1 MRALSV
7 AVEPVDQGRAWKHDT
22 DLTDCLTDL
31 GVSLLGH
38 VVLTASGR
46 ENAGKLR
53 SCGEVYSEEFWSQ
66 VDARVGQ
73 LGPVRLRRDY
83 AGIRGA
89 QGRVM
94 AGPAASYGVVAAG
107 GPGGEG

>member
-7 AVEPVDQGRAWKHDT
+7 AVKPMNQGRTWKHGE
-22 DLTDCLTDL
+22 DLTDRLTDQ
-31 GVSLLGH
+31 GVGVFSHG
-38 VVLTASGR
+38 VLTVAGLQ
-46 ENAGKLR
+46 NAGKLPNR
-53 SCGEVYSEEFWSQ
+53 GT
-66 VDARVGQ
+66 
-73 LGPVRLRRDY
+73 Y